1 MRSRAVVV
9 FPAAVCALATH
20 GLVYRSLWP
29 SDGAHGY
36 FAWYEPLVGGL
47 SLASLLA
54 VGGLVLVA
62 ARGRRLP
69 PLRLRARSLAYTSLA
84 FLLAQETLERS
95 AALGRIAPPSLSPA
109 QWIVLVAG
117 TAATAVALTAALR
130 AGHAAVRRFLSPP
143 APPRPRSA
151 PLRWSIVTVAPRR
164 PRPLAARSGLRAP
177 PLLAG

>member
-29 SDGAHGY
+29 SVGAHGY

>member
-1 MRSRAVVV
+1 MRSRAVVLL
-9 FPAAVCALATH
+9 PAAVCALATH
-20 GLVYRSLWP
+20 ALVYRSLWP

-47 SLASLLA
+47 SLASLLG
-54 VGGLVLVA
+54 VGGLVALV

-69 PLRLRARSLAYTSLA
+69 QLTIRARALACTSLA

-95 AALGRIAPPSLSPA
+95 AALGRFALPSLSPS

-117 TAATAVALTAALR
+117 IAATALALTAALR
-130 AGHAAVRRFLSPP
+130 AGHAAVRRLLSPP
-143 APPRPRSA
+143 APERPRA
-151 PLRWSIVTVAPRR
+151 LPLRWSIVTVAPRR
-164 PRPLAARSGLRAP
+164 IRPLAAQSGLRAP